1 MSRNVREYREGNHK
15 RTIAT
20 QGTQEE
26 EKQNK
31 TKTKYT
37 MCWTSLCEIKHK
49 QRKQDMISPTNS

>member
-1 MSRNVREYREGNHK
+1 MSRNAREYRRDNHK
-15 RTIAT
+15 RTMAT

-37 MCWTSLCEIKHK
+37 M
-49 QRKQDMISPTNS
+49 